1 MRESRTKKAVVYVS
15 PPAEEQDFLER
26 LRFAAAQKICC
37 WEEHIAGS
45 GSRYIT
51 IDSSIKLRF
60 ADHENTS
67 MMRSRPDFNF
77 VNRLPTEDE
86 FLEIES
92 RLSYSKLCKKT
103 AFAMHV
109 GLTVPKL
116 KKLLTPECYQTVCT
130 DGVRGHYTE
139 FVVVDSAFEKLEC
152 YGVHSRIPVRQ
163 ESDSVESGVRN
174 FNV

>member
-1 MRESRTKKAVVYVS
+1 MRYYRKKRAVVYVS

-45 GSRYIT
+45 RLRYIT

-67 MMRSRPDFNF
+67 MIRSRPDFNF

-116 KKLLTPECYQTVCT
+116 KKLLTPECYQTKCT
-130 DGVRGHYTE
+130 DIRE
-139 FVVVDSAFEKLEC
+139 PLKELVVVSSAFEKLEY

-163 ESDSVESGVRN
+163 ESDSVESGVMN